1 MTAQRELAEEVGAT
15 ASQWTDLGQIIAS
28 PGCYGEVL
36 YLYMARG
43 LTFGERHLDEDEFLE
58 TAFVPFA
65 DVLERCLQGEI
76 RDGKTVAAVL
86 KAGLLQEKSCTL

>member
-1 MTAQRELAEEVGAT
+1 
-15 ASQWTDLGQIIAS
+15 
-28 PGCYGEVL
+28 
-36 YLYMARG
+36 MARG

-65 DVLERCLQGEI
+65 DVLERCLRGEI